1 MNSEDQ
7 ICITEP
13 LVHNQRQ
20 EELENSDEIG
30 RDGWV
35 SLYGHLQGVI
45 CPDHSP
51 APTWKKTIYISMVKR
66 RNEEA
71 VLLIQQ
77 TLPFAAQYYDS
88 LIEKCLLVKA
98 STIKNRQ

>member
-7 ICITEP
+7 VCITQP
-13 LVHNQRQ
+13 LVYNQRQ
-20 EELENSDEIG
+20 EELENWLKIG

-45 CPDHSP
+45 CTDHSS
-51 APTWKKTIYISMVKR
+51 APTWKKTIYISLVKR

-77 TLPFAAQYYDS
+77 TLPFTAQSKIY
-88 LIEKCLLVKA
+88 
-98 STIKNRQ
+98 

>member
-1 MNSEDQ
+1 
-7 ICITEP
+7 
-13 LVHNQRQ
+13 
-20 EELENSDEIG
+20 
-30 RDGWV
+30 
-35 SLYGHLQGVI
+35 
-45 CPDHSP
+45 
-51 APTWKKTIYISMVKR
+51 MVKR

-98 STIKNRQ
+98 STIKKSPVIWHHPYGD

>member
-1 MNSEDQ
+1 VNSEDQ

-20 EELENSDEIG
+20 EELENWLKIG